1 MNTNS
6 QSHVSISDAVIAMR
20 SDSRIGVGQTPYRYL
35 PLYARIAVERLDCDS
50 GLRNFRMLDTLLQ
63 SYAQSYSEKVDVE
76 TCVSAHHI
84 CSKRFWDFEAF
95 KALSSQTEFGAAT
108 S

>member
-6 QSHVSISDAVIAMR
+6 QSHVSISDSVIAMR

-35 PLYARIAVERLDCDS
+35 PLYARIAVERLDCDP

-76 TCVSAHHI
+76 TCVSAHQI

-95 KALSSQTEFGAAT
+95 EAPSSQTDFVAAT